1 MLGDAKD
8 VLLLSSKHEMFDL
21 LLKPPRPG
29 GPPPSLAT
37 PAVSPNGKTGG
48 Q

>member
-1 MLGDAKD
+1 MHVKEL
-8 VLLLSSKHEMFDL
+8 FDL

-37 PAVSPNGKTGG
+37 PAVAPNGGKTGG